1 LARNAQAFTLARNGD
16 GSALSYCPL
25 SITLPP
31 HRTMLYAVLKTL
43 HLLSI
48 ILWIGG
54 MAFVLFFLRPA
65 LGSLQAPMRVTLMQD
80 VLRRFF
86 GAVSASIIIV
96 LVSGLW
102 MMGQFARGSAAA
114 SGVHMPMS
122 WMVMATLGLLMMA
135 IFGHIRFVLY
145 KRLQRAVAA
154 SDWPAGGAALGSIR
168 AWVLANLAIGLV
180 IILVLM
186 LL

>member
-1 LARNAQAFTLARNGD
+1 MIY
-16 GSALSYCPL
+16 AL
-25 SITLPP
+25 
-31 HRTMLYAVLKTL
+31 LKTL
-43 HLLSI
+43 HLLSV
-48 ILWIGG
+48 ILWVGG

-65 LGSLQAPMRVTLMQD
+65 LGRLQPPDRVMLMHD

-86 GAVSASIIIV
+86 GAVSAAIIIV
-96 LVSGLW
+96 LISGLW
-102 MMGQFARGSAAA
+102 MMGEFA
-114 SGVHMPMS
+114 SGAADSGIRMPMS

-154 SDWPAGGAALGSIR
+154 SEWPAGGAALASIR
-168 AWVLANLAIGLV
+168 LWVLANLFLGLV
-180 IILVLM
+180 IIAVLM

>member
-1 LARNAQAFTLARNGD
+1 M
-16 GSALSYCPL
+16 
-25 SITLPP
+25 I
-31 HRTMLYAVLKTL
+31 YAILKTL

-48 ILWIGG
+48 ILWLGG

-65 LGSLQAPMRVTLMQD
+65 LGRLQPPDRVTLMHD

-102 MMGQFARGSAAA
+102 MMGEFASGAAA
-114 SGVHMPMS
+114 SGLHMPMS
-122 WMVMATLGLLMMA
+122 WMVMATLGLLMMG

-145 KRLQRAVAA
+145 KRLERAVAGK
-154 SDWPAGGAALGSIR
+154 DWPAGGAVLGSIR
-168 AWVLANLAIGLV
+168 SWVLANLLLGLL
-180 IILVLM
+180 IIVVLM
-186 LL
+186 LI

>member
-1 LARNAQAFTLARNGD
+1 MF
-16 GSALSYCPL
+16 
-25 SITLPP
+25 
-31 HRTMLYAVLKTL
+31 YAILKTL

-65 LGSLQAPMRVTLMQD
+65 LGTLQPPERIRLMHD

-86 GAVSASIIIV
+86 GAVSASILIV

-102 MMGQFARGSAAA
+102 MMVDFASGAAA
-114 SGVHMPMS
+114 SGVRMPMS

-135 IFGHIRFVLY
+135 IYGHIRFVLY
-145 KRLQRAVAA
+145 KRLQRALA
-154 SDWPAGGAALGSIR
+154 SSAWADGGAALGSIR
-168 AWVLANLAIGLV
+168 IWVLANLFLGLV
-180 IILVLM
+180 IIVVLM

>member
-1 LARNAQAFTLARNGD
+1 
-16 GSALSYCPL
+16 
-25 SITLPP
+25 
-31 HRTMLYAVLKTL
+31 MLYAILKTL

-65 LGSLQAPMRVTLMQD
+65 LGTLQPQARVTLMRD

-86 GAVSASIIIV
+86 GAVSAAIIIV

-102 MMGQFARGSAAA
+102 MMGQFASGGAAA
-114 SGVHMPMS
+114 GGVHMPMS

-145 KRLQRAVAA
+145 KRLQCGAGRDPGLGAGQPVHRPGDHRRADAGVDHAR
-154 SDWPAGGAALGSIR
+154 WPARRGRPAPAHAGRPAAPES
-168 AWVLANLAIGLV
+168 A
-180 IILVLM
+180 
-186 LL
+186 

>member
-1 LARNAQAFTLARNGD
+1 
-16 GSALSYCPL
+16 
-25 SITLPP
+25 
-31 HRTMLYAVLKTL
+31 MLYAILKTL

-65 LGSLQAPMRVTLMQD
+65 LGSLLPPARVTLMHD

-96 LVSGLW
+96 LVTGLW
-102 MMGQFARGSAAA
+102 MMADFASGAAA
-114 SGVHMPMS
+114 SGVRMPMS

-145 KRLQRAVAA
+145 KRLQRAVA
-154 SDWPAGGAALGSIR
+154 SSEWSAGGAALESIR
-168 AWVLANLAIGLV
+168 VWVQANLLIGLV
-180 IILVLM
+180 IIGVLM

>member
-1 LARNAQAFTLARNGD
+1 
-16 GSALSYCPL
+16 
-25 SITLPP
+25 
-31 HRTMLYAVLKTL
+31 MLYAILKLL

-54 MAFVLFFLRPA
+54 MAFVVFFLRPA
-65 LGSLQAPMRVTLMQD
+65 LGSLQPPARVTLMHD

-86 GAVSASIIIV
+86 GAVSASIIIA

-102 MMGQFARGSAAA
+102 MMGVFA
-114 SGVHMPMS
+114 SGASASGIKMPMS

-145 KRLQRAVAA
+145 KRLQRAVA
-154 SDWPAGGAALGSIR
+154 SSEWSAGGAALGSIR
-168 AWVLANLAIGLV
+168 VWVMANLFIGLL
-180 IILVLM
+180 IIGVLM

>member
-1 LARNAQAFTLARNGD
+1 
-16 GSALSYCPL
+16 
-25 SITLPP
+25 
-31 HRTMLYAVLKTL
+31 MLYAIAQTL

-48 ILWIGG
+48 ILWVGG

-65 LGSLQAPMRVTLMQD
+65 LGSLQPPERVRLMHD

-86 GAVSASIIIV
+86 GAVSAAIIIV
-96 LVSGLW
+96 LASGLW
-102 MMGQFARGSAAA
+102 MMAEFA
-114 SGVHMPMS
+114 SGASDSGVRMPMS

-145 KRLQRAVAA
+145 RRLQRAVASSA
-154 SDWPAGGAALGSIR
+154 WSAGGAALGAIR
-168 AWVLANLAIGLV
+168 VWVLANLFLGLV
-180 IILVLM
+180 IIGVLM

>member
-1 LARNAQAFTLARNGD
+1 
-16 GSALSYCPL
+16 
-25 SITLPP
+25 
-31 HRTMLYAVLKTL
+31 MLYAVLKIL
-43 HLLSI
+43 HLLAI

-65 LGSLQAPMRVTLMQD
+65 LGSLQPPARVTLMHD

-102 MMGQFARGSAAA
+102 MMGEFASAGSA
-114 SGVHMPMS
+114 SGVRMPMS

-135 IFGHIRFVLY
+135 IYGHIRFVLY
-145 KRLQRAVAA
+145 KRLQRALA
-154 SDWPAGGAALGSIR
+154 SSAWADGGAALGSIR
-168 AWVLANLAIGLV
+168 IWVLANLFLGLV
-180 IILVLM
+180 IIVVLM

>member
-1 LARNAQAFTLARNGD
+1 M
-16 GSALSYCPL
+16 
-25 SITLPP
+25 I
-31 HRTMLYAVLKTL
+31 YAILKTL

-48 ILWIGG
+48 ILWVGG

-65 LGSLQAPMRVTLMQD
+65 LGKLQPPDRVTLMRD

-86 GAVSASIIIV
+86 GAVSAAIIVV

-102 MMGQFARGSAAA
+102 MMGEFA
-114 SGVHMPMS
+114 SGAAGSGVRMPMS
-122 WMVMATLGLLMMA
+122 WMVMATLGLLMMG
-135 IFGHIRFVLY
+135 IFGHIRFVLF
-145 KRLQRAVAA
+145 KRLQRAVAG

-168 AWVLANLAIGLV
+168 VWVLANLFIGLL
-180 IILVLM
+180 IIVVLM

>member
-1 LARNAQAFTLARNGD
+1 
-16 GSALSYCPL
+16 
-25 SITLPP
+25 
-31 HRTMLYAVLKTL
+31 MLYALLKTL

-65 LGSLQAPMRVTLMQD
+65 LGSLQPPARVTLMHD

-86 GAVSASIIIV
+86 GAVSAAIIIV

-102 MMGQFARGSAAA
+102 MMGVFA
-114 SGVHMPMS
+114 SGASDSGVDMPMS
-122 WMVMATLGLLMMA
+122 WMVMATLGILMMA

-145 KRLQRAVAA
+145 KRLQRAVAG

-168 AWVLANLAIGLV
+168 VWVLANLFIGLV
-180 IILVLM
+180 IILVL
-186 LL
+186 LLL

>member
-1 LARNAQAFTLARNGD
+1 
-16 GSALSYCPL
+16 
-25 SITLPP
+25 
-31 HRTMLYAVLKTL
+31 MLYAVLKTL

-65 LGSLQAPMRVTLMQD
+65 LGSLQPPVRVTLMHD

>member
-1 LARNAQAFTLARNGD
+1 M
-16 GSALSYCPL
+16 
-25 SITLPP
+25 I
-31 HRTMLYAVLKTL
+31 YAILKTL

-48 ILWIGG
+48 ILWVGG

-65 LGSLQAPMRVTLMQD
+65 VSSLQPPERVRLMHD

-86 GAVSASIIIV
+86 GAVSASVIIV

-102 MMGQFARGSAAA
+102 MMGEFARGAADT
-114 SGVHMPMS
+114 GVRMPIS

-135 IFGHIRFVLY
+135 IYGHIRFVLY
-145 KRLQRAVAA
+145 KRLQRAVASSA
-154 SDWPAGGAALGSIR
+154 WPAGGAALGSIR
-168 AWVLANLAIGLV
+168 VWVPANLFLGLV
-180 IILVLM
+180 IIVVLM

>member
-1 LARNAQAFTLARNGD
+1 M
-16 GSALSYCPL
+16 
-25 SITLPP
+25 I
-31 HRTMLYAVLKTL
+31 YAILKTL

-65 LGSLQAPMRVTLMQD
+65 LGRLQPPDRVTLMQE

-102 MMGQFARGSAAA
+102 MMVEFASGAGA
-114 SGVHMPMS
+114 SGVRMPMS
-122 WMVMATLGLLMMA
+122 WMVMSTLGLLMMG

-145 KRLQRAVAA
+145 KRLERAVAGK
-154 SDWPAGGAALGSIR
+154 DWPAGGAVLGSIR
-168 AWVLANLAIGLV
+168 SWVLANLLLGLL
-180 IILVLM
+180 IIVVLM
-186 LL
+186 LI

>member
-1 LARNAQAFTLARNGD
+1 
-16 GSALSYCPL
+16 
-25 SITLPP
+25 
-31 HRTMLYAVLKTL
+31 MLYAVLKPL

-65 LGSLQAPMRVTLMQD
+65 LGSLQPPVRVTLMHD

-114 SGVHMPMS
+114 RGAVNGPRMPMS

>member
-1 LARNAQAFTLARNGD
+1 
-16 GSALSYCPL
+16 
-25 SITLPP
+25 
-31 HRTMLYAVLKTL
+31 MLYAILKTV

-48 ILWIGG
+48 IVWVGG

-65 LGSLQAPMRVTLMQD
+65 LGSLQPPARVTLMHD

-86 GAVSASIIIV
+86 GAVSAAIIIV

-102 MMGQFARGSAAA
+102 MMGEFASGAAA
-114 SGVHMPMS
+114 NGVRMPMS

-135 IFGHIRFVLY
+135 IFGHIRFVLF
-145 KRLQRAVAA
+145 KRLQRAATG

-168 AWVLANLAIGLV
+168 LWVLANLLIGLV
-180 IILVLM
+180 TIVVLM

>member
-1 LARNAQAFTLARNGD
+1 
-16 GSALSYCPL
+16 
-25 SITLPP
+25 
-31 HRTMLYAVLKTL
+31 MLYAILKTL

-48 ILWIGG
+48 ILWVGG

-65 LGSLQAPMRVTLMQD
+65 LGSLQPPARVTLMHD

-86 GAVSASIIIV
+86 GAVSAAIIIV

-102 MMGQFARGSAAA
+102 MMGVFASGASA
-114 SGVHMPMS
+114 SGVKMPIS
-122 WMVMATLGLLMMA
+122 WMVMAALGLLMMA

-145 KRLQRAVAA
+145 KRLQRAVAS

-168 AWVLANLAIGLV
+168 VWVLANLFIGLV
-180 IILVLM
+180 IIVVLM

>member
-1 LARNAQAFTLARNGD
+1 
-16 GSALSYCPL
+16 
-25 SITLPP
+25 
-31 HRTMLYAVLKTL
+31 MLYAILQTL

-65 LGSLQAPMRVTLMQD
+65 LGSLQPPARVTLMHD

-86 GAVSASIIIV
+86 GAVSAAIIIV
-96 LVSGLW
+96 LASGLW
-102 MMGQFARGSAAA
+102 MMAEFAAGASA
-114 SGVHMPMS
+114 SGVRMPMS

-145 KRLQRAVAA
+145 KRLQRAVARGEW
-154 SDWPAGGAALGSIR
+154 SAGGTALASIR
-168 AWVLANLAIGLV
+168 VWVLANLFIGLA
-180 IILVLM
+180 IIGVLM

>member
-1 LARNAQAFTLARNGD
+1 
-16 GSALSYCPL
+16 
-25 SITLPP
+25 
-31 HRTMLYAVLKTL
+31 MLYAILKTL

-48 ILWIGG
+48 ILWVGG

-65 LGSLQAPMRVTLMQD
+65 LGSLQPPARVTLMRD

-86 GAVSASIIIV
+86 GAVSAAIIIV

-102 MMGQFARGSAAA
+102 MMGQFAKGASG

-122 WMVMATLGLLMMA
+122 WMVMAALGLLMMA

-145 KRLQRAVAA
+145 KRLQRAVES
-154 SDWPAGGAALGSIR
+154 SDWPAGGVALESIR
-168 AWVLANLAIGLV
+168 LWVLVNLVIGLV

>member
-1 LARNAQAFTLARNGD
+1 
-16 GSALSYCPL
+16 
-25 SITLPP
+25 
-31 HRTMLYAVLKTL
+31 MLYAILKTL

-48 ILWIGG
+48 ILWVGG

-65 LGSLQAPMRVTLMQD
+65 LGSLQPPERVRLMHD

-102 MMGQFARGSAAA
+102 MMADFASGSAA
-114 SGVHMPMS
+114 SGVRMPAS

-135 IFGHIRFVLY
+135 IYGHIRFVLY
-145 KRLQRAVAA
+145 KRLQRALAS
-154 SDWPAGGAALGSIR
+154 SDWSAGGALMGSIR
-168 AWVLANLAIGLV
+168 LWVLINLLLGLV
-180 IILVLM
+180 IIVVLM
-186 LL
+186 LW

>member
-1 LARNAQAFTLARNGD
+1 
-16 GSALSYCPL
+16 
-25 SITLPP
+25 
-31 HRTMLYAVLKTL
+31 MLYAILKLL

-54 MAFVLFFLRPA
+54 MAFVVFFLRPA
-65 LGSLQAPMRVTLMQD
+65 LGSLQPPARVTLMHD

-86 GAVSASIIIV
+86 GAVSASIIIA

-102 MMGQFARGSAAA
+102 MMGVFA
-114 SGVHMPMS
+114 SGASASGIKMPMS

-145 KRLQRAVAA
+145 KRLQRAVA
-154 SDWPAGGAALGSIR
+154 SSEWSAGGAALGSIR
-168 AWVLANLAIGLV
+168 VWVMANLFIGLV
-180 IILVLM
+180 IIGVLM

>member
-1 LARNAQAFTLARNGD
+1 
-16 GSALSYCPL
+16 
-25 SITLPP
+25 
-31 HRTMLYAVLKTL
+31 MLYAILKTL

-54 MAFVLFFLRPA
+54 MTFVLFFLRPA
-65 LGSLQAPMRVTLMQD
+65 LGSLQPPQRVTLMHD

-102 MMGQFARGSAAA
+102 MMADFSSGAAA
-114 SGVHMPMS
+114 GGVRMPMS

-135 IFGHIRFVLY
+135 LYGHIRFVLY
-145 KRLQRAVAA
+145 KRLQRAVA
-154 SDWPAGGAALGSIR
+154 SSEWSAGGAALGSIR
-168 AWVLANLAIGLV
+168 LWVLVNLFIGLT
-180 IILVLM
+180 IIGVLM

>member
-1 LARNAQAFTLARNGD
+1 
-16 GSALSYCPL
+16 
-25 SITLPP
+25 
-31 HRTMLYAVLKTL
+31 MLYAILKTL

-65 LGSLQAPMRVTLMQD
+65 LGSLQPPARVTLMHD

-86 GAVSASIIIV
+86 GAVSAAILIV
-96 LVSGLW
+96 LVAGLW
-102 MMGQFARGSAAA
+102 MMFDFASGAAA
-114 SGVHMPMS
+114 SGVRMPMS

-145 KRLQRAVAA
+145 KRLQRAVAG

-168 AWVLANLAIGLV
+168 SWVLANLLIGLV
-180 IILVLM
+180 IIVVLM

>member
-1 LARNAQAFTLARNGD
+1 
-16 GSALSYCPL
+16 
-25 SITLPP
+25 
-31 HRTMLYAVLKTL
+31 MLYAILKTL

-48 ILWIGG
+48 ILWVGG

-65 LGSLQAPMRVTLMQD
+65 LGSLQPPARLTLMLD

-86 GAVSASIIIV
+86 GAVSAAIIIV

-102 MMGQFARGSAAA
+102 MMGEFASGAAA
-114 SGVHMPMS
+114 SGVRMPMS

-135 IFGHIRFVLY
+135 IFGHIRFVLF
-145 KRLQRAVAA
+145 KRLQRAVAS
-154 SDWPAGGAALGSIR
+154 SDWPAGGTALGSIR
-168 AWVLANLAIGLV
+168 LWVLANLFIGLV
-180 IILVLM
+180 TIVVLM